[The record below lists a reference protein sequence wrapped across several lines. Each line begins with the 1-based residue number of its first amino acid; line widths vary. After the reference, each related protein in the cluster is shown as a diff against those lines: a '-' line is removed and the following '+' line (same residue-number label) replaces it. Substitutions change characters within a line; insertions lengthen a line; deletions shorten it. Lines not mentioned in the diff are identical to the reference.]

1 MFRTLTGLGIALFL
15 TVVPVWA
22 QDDSPKRAVL
32 DSLINTALENNPE
45 IKASENSVSAAQYN
59 NRSKGWLPDPMIS
72 LAISNVPG
80 SSLALDETPMSG
92 IAVGFTQKVP
102 WPGKLSAEG
111 AISGLMV
118 ENAEWRKTAVENR
131 IIRSVKAAYYDYSFR
146 DLGSAIVD
154 ENLVLL
160 QSLVDVTSTKY
171 ANGTGM
177 AADVLKAQTELAKM
191 RDRELDYSQMRKLTL
206 GNLNSLLD
214 NPVNPVRTGSNLE
227 SNLPLPDY
235 SSINPDSLLDNAV
248 DGNPSLMM
256 TETQTSIAAAEKSLA
271 SASYWP
277 DFTVGLEYRLREAV
291 PGDPVAGED
300 FVSAKIG
307 MTVPLWFWRNQDNRV
322 KMAQG
327 EMAARQDEYR
337 NIKRTIEYQVS
348 SAAWEMDRLRNG
360 FKLYHDSII
369 PRAEASLES
378 YRIAYEV
385 GSADFSDLLSAQMR
399 LFELKIEELKIQ
411 RDYQIQSALLE
422 ELIGA
427 EKGE

>member
-1 MFRTLTGLGIALFL
+1 MLRTLAGLGIALL
-15 TVVPVWA
+15 LIVVPAWA
-22 QDDSPKRAVL
+22 MDNTPKRAVL

-45 IKASENSVSAAQYN
+45 IRASENNISAAQYN
-59 NRSKGWLPDPMIS
+59 SRSKGWLPDPVIS
-72 LAISNVPG
+72 MAISNVPG
-80 SSLALDETPMSG
+80 SSLALDKTPMSG
-92 IAVGFTQKVP
+92 IALSFTQKIP
-102 WPGKLSAEG
+102 WPGKLSSER

-118 ENAEWRKTAVENR
+118 EKSAWRKTAVENR

-160 QSLVDVTSTKY
+160 QALVEVASTKY
-171 ANGTGM
+171 ANGAGM
-177 AADVLKAQTELAKM
+177 AADVLKAQTELAEM
-191 RDRELDYSQMRKLTL
+191 RDRELGYSQMRKQAL

-214 NPVNPVRTGSNLE
+214 NPVNELSNLE
-227 SNLPLPDY
+227 SYLPLPDY
-235 SSINPDSLLDNAV
+235 SSIDPDSLLEKAADV
-248 DGNPSLMM
+248 NPSLMM
-256 TETQTSIAAAEKSLA
+256 TEAQTSIAAAEKSLA

-277 DFTVGLEYRLREAV
+277 DFTIGFEYRLREAV
-291 PGDPVAGED
+291 RGDPAAGED

-307 MTVPLWFWRNQDNRV
+307 MTVPLWFRRNQDNRV
-322 KMAQG
+322 KMAQS
-327 EMAARQDEYR
+327 EMEARQDEYR
-337 NIKRTIEYQVS
+337 NIKRAIEYRVS
-348 SAAWEMDRLRNG
+348 SAAWEIDRLRSG
-360 FKLYHDSII
+360 FKLYHDLII